1 MSVSIICQE
10 VNCYHI
16 NSLGLKMRAQ
26 YSIHNNQDH
35 LRTQVSG
42 AWTPGRESE
51 EIIRFLEKVTDAC
64 RKLGVNRILAVID
77 IPGRIQ
83 IWDAHKVA
91 HSSESFG
98 WDRNFRLALVYTH
111 QERFESNLF
120 SERLAASRGLRVKVF
135 RDETS
140 AKAWLLGTAEAY
152 HS

>member
-111 QERFESNLF
+111 QERYESNLF

-135 RDETS
+135 RDETN
-140 AKAWLLGTAEAY
+140 AKAWLLGTAAAY